1 MTPEAQRDFPFVGIA
16 VSWEFVVAFLAGVV
30 LICAFAWKRFAEPS
44 YDVNTDAF
52 RDFKKLK
59 IWNLKDSESLRRAY
73 VIYCILLIFIY
84 AMLSFFGRV
93 IFQLASQINVSGLQ
107 VSVGSVEFTSWRWP
121 LLLAA
126 GIGGL
131 APLLNPL
138 IPAENILRR
147 FAHEI
152 VGIPTRLREKAT
164 RIKTLIDG
172 NPVEDVTALASY
184 PAWVRKTLG
193 PKLASY
199 ITLSK
204 NLHAVVVWSYKEN
217 LQWSDP
223 DIRRKLDE
231 YEREVRD
238 EAEDALALFDS
249 LINSSQRTGDSSDSA
264 STSKNDEKLLLDTCV
279 VLERIRD
286 EFAIIMAIYVDYGSK
301 FANLKDDLRETI
313 ISRFREEDN
322 NPATGFPLYMLAV
335 IFTVYFIFVWIQ
347 WHPPIFR
354 VPLSV
359 SNLTLIAAAETI
371 KLFILVWLPA
381 TTIATLAEVTDGRF
395 SREGMLET
403 TVLWRDIAGL
413 LAALAIS
420 AGGMMLFAILKT
432 ALASRNIEQM
442 TQSLLGSERYMGT
455 LFFYVVLAPVSGI
468 CYLGI
473 NIVLRYP
480 DKSFARRRL
489 WIAATAG
496 IVTLVYLSFVAS
508 TSAAI
513 PCRRLIDGHN
523 EPFELSLWSM
533 WWAGRDNLETCFA
546 YYSTLDL
553 LVISASVFISVI
565 GLTRQHRRSQ
575 QRYEIRRQTS
585 SKAAKAAAQAGVL
598 ALAVVASGLVFGLAT
613 PARADAAKSAMPTIV
628 LGFRSDIP
636 PFSFQPAG
644 QRKDTPQPYL
654 GYVAELCYQI
664 FENSPWQIEQ
674 RVIDQPQSR
683 FKRLRGPNDPS
694 HDKMIANGG
703 ADDKID
709 VLCDATTLWLGD
721 SERMNAGI
729 FSPIIFVSGVS
740 YLYRSARQYN
750 SDPVQIGYLASST
763 AERVAWE
770 ICTADVLKVGTANKP
785 AGCARG
791 TPSACVEPEPVPDGA
806 GSGVPVQKP
815 TQSLR
820 AVSEISQSY
829 VLCPK
834 PSHDDLIAWFCEGA
848 ARDKIYAGDLEII
861 QGKEA
866 ERRARGGDCPGVQPA
881 GKTYTYEPYA
891 LLVSRHDTEL
901 VAFVQRRVY
910 ELFSHRSGARALFEK
925 WFPGQN
931 MSLTL
936 AWLFLLNGV
945 MDEGDMLRGPKGPP
959 EEIPTSTLCST
970 STLPDATKD
979 WDASCLDPLSNSPFF
994 RGVRTTEPVPV
1005 Q

>member
-1 MTPEAQRDFPFVGIA
+1 MDTNSAYWPDSVPTTLWQYTALTPEAQRDFPFVGIA

-138 IPAENILRR
+138 IPAENMLRR

-172 NPVEDVTALASY
+172 NPIEDPATLASF
-184 PAWVRKTLG
+184 PSWVRKTLG

-204 NLHAVVVWSYKEN
+204 NLHAVVIWSRKEN

-223 DIRRKLDE
+223 EIRRKLDE

-249 LINSSQRTGDSSDSA
+249 LLHGSERLGESSDGA

-301 FANLKDDLRETI
+301 FASLKDDLRETI

-335 IFTVYFIFVWIQ
+335 IYTVYFIFVWIQ
-347 WHPPIFR
+347 WHPPIFP

-359 SNLTLIAAAETI
+359 SNLALIAAAETT
-371 KLFILVWLPA
+371 KLFILVWLPT
-381 TTIATLAEVTDGRF
+381 TTIATLAEVADGRF
-395 SREGMLET
+395 SREGSLET
-403 TVLWRDIAGL
+403 TVLWRDIGGL

-432 ALASRNIEQM
+432 ALTSRNIQQM
-442 TQSLLGSERYMGT
+442 TQELLGSERYAGN
-455 LFFYVVLAPVSGI
+455 LFFYVILAPISGI

-489 WIAATAG
+489 WIAAVAG

-508 TSAAI
+508 NLADV
-513 PCRRLIDGHN
+513 PCRRLIDDHT
-523 EPFELSLWSM
+523 EPFDLSLWSM
-533 WWAGRDNLETCFA
+533 WWTGRDNLETCFT

-575 QRYEIRRQTS
+575 QRLEIRRQASS
-585 SKAAKAAAQAGVL
+585 SKAAKAAAQAGVVAMVL
-598 ALAVVASGLVFGLAT
+598 LASGVFFGSVT
-613 PARADAAKSAMPTIV
+613 PARAANPDGAQPDAVQSAPPTIV

-644 QRKDTPQPYL
+644 QRQDTPHPYL

-664 FENSPWQIEQ
+664 FENSPWRIEQ

-683 FKRLRGPNDPS
+683 FKRLRGPKDPS
-694 HDKMIANGG
+694 HDEMIANGI

-721 SERMNAGI
+721 SERMVAGI

-740 YLYRSARQYN
+740 YLYRSAQQYN

-770 ICTADVLKVGTANKP
+770 ICSVDVLKVGASDKP
-785 AGCARG
+785 ATCARG
-791 TPSACVEPEPVPDGA
+791 TPLECVETKPVADGA
-806 GSGVPVQKP
+806 ASSGPVQTQ

-820 AVSEISQSY
+820 ALSEISQSY
-829 VLCPK
+829 VLCPRS
-834 PSHDDLIAWFCEGA
+834 SHDNLIAWFCEGW
-848 ARDKIYAGDLEII
+848 ARDKIYVGDLDII
-861 QGKEA
+861 QAKEA
-866 ERRARGGDCPGVQPA
+866 EWRARGRDCPGVRPA

-959 EEIPTSTLCST
+959 
-970 STLPDATKD
+970 
-979 WDASCLDPLSNSPFF
+979 
-994 RGVRTTEPVPV
+994 
-1005 Q
+1005 